1 MWDNYENS
9 DISIISK
16 GDNLENLD
24 NVKRDNLVL
33 LGSSSPA
40 CASAAEAGWWLPPH
54 PAWEGN
60 FFTFASVVF
69 IFASLVFL
77 CLLFSIFV
85 SVIFYVCVLYLP
97 FLIFA
102 SVIYYICVLYLS
114 FSIFAALSR
123 RCYHPT
129 TTIIVHITSSSWPR
143 ISKYWALSDVRS
155 QKKLANGDFVAQS
168 FCSRNK
174 WSRTFQPVFHHH
186 LLFWKESKATKL
198 SILTTF

>member
-1 MWDNYENS
+1 MQANYENS
-9 DISIISK
+9 DISIISEGTTWKTWILSK
-16 GDNLENLD
+16 GTTWSYWVRPRRPVRQLQQLAG
-24 NVKRDNLVL
+24 
-33 LGSSSPA
+33 GS
-40 CASAAEAGWWLPPH
+40 H
-54 PAWEGN
+54 PIRPEKVV
-60 FFTFASVVF
+60 FFTFVSVVF

-97 FLIFA
+97 FPIFA

-143 ISKYWALSDVRS
+143 ISKYWAFSDVRS

-174 WSRTFQPVFHHH
+174 
-186 LLFWKESKATKL
+186 
-198 SILTTF
+198 